1 MAPRDR
7 SVADT
12 APGPERTT
20 LNELLVRALPG
31 AQPTTIDVLTA
42 SARIRHARAGER
54 IYRQG
59 DPVPLTLLMSGYGA
73 FRRTTENGQ
82 LLVSGIA
89 AAGLLV
95 GYSAMASSLSSVEFI
110 ALTECDVA
118 QWQGSEIRAL
128 AGADPGLA
136 FAAIDSMAASLH
148 LAMERIEGFLHQ
160 DARRRVIRILA
171 RHRDLFFGD
180 PAILTRS
187 HLPSLVGT
195 SREMTARVLRELE
208 REGTL
213 TRVGRSGLTLLRP
226 DRLES
231 GAA

>member
-1 MAPRDR
+1 MAPRER
-7 SVADT
+7 PAADAAL
-12 APGPERTT
+12 APGRGT
-20 LNELLVRALPG
+20 LYELLVRALPG
-31 AQPTTIDVLTA
+31 SRPTTIDTLTDT
-42 SARIRHARAGER
+42 ARLRHVRAGEH

-59 DPVPLTLLMSGYGA
+59 DPVPLTLLTSGYGA

-82 LLVSGIA
+82 LLVSGVA
-89 AAGLLV
+89 PAGLLF
-95 GYSAMASSLSSVEFI
+95 GYSAMASSLSSVELV
-110 ALTECDVA
+110 ALTVCDVA
-118 QWQGSEIRAL
+118 QWSGPDVRAL
-128 AGADPGLA
+128 ASADQGLA

-148 LAMERIEGFLHQ
+148 AAMERIEGFLHQ
-160 DARRRVIRILA
+160 DARRRVLRILA
-171 RHRDLFFGD
+171 RHRDLFFGE

-208 REGTL
+208 REGTVA
-213 TRVGRSGLTLLRP
+213 RVGRSGLTLLRP